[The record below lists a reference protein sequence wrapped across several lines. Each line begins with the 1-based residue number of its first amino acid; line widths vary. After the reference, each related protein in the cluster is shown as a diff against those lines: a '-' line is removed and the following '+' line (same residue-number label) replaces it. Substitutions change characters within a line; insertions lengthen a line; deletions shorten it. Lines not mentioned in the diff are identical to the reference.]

1 VTDGIAQP
9 AKRPHPESPGD
20 VDTGIH
26 EDVARLARDHEDA
39 ARLARELWGL
49 AGTLR
54 RLPGER
60 DENFHLA
67 AAGDNDGDKVSGE
80 FVFKIAG
87 PAEREET
94 LALQAA
100 ALSWLAERAP
110 GLPLPRVVPASDG
123 RTAVLAERAD
133 GSRRWTR
140 VLTYLPGTI
149 LADANPRSPA
159 MLEAVGEFLGRLD
172 AALVGFTH
180 PAALG
185 SDLVWN
191 PARALEVISRHRL
204 AVEDEDRR
212 ALVDHLVSVYDA
224 TLAPI
229 LHRLRSGVIHNDGND
244 YNVLFGPPA
253 SGEPRA
259 VAGLLDFGDM
269 LHAWVACEP
278 AVAMAY
284 AMFDQGDPLSAAA
297 RVAAGYHRAHP
308 LTEPE
313 IEALWMLA
321 AIRLCTSVC
330 LSAHRRSAQPENE
343 YLMVSEAP
351 AWKTLEAM
359 REIHPRL
366 AHYTLRA
373 ACGLP
378 ACPQAPAVEAWLASH
393 GEALGPVVAA
403 DLSRAAVLDLS
414 VASPE
419 IETPEQATDVAVLTP
434 RLFGRIREEG
444 AAAGIGRYDEARL
457 LYASDAFSGPGGEHP
472 ERRTVHIA
480 VDLFAE
486 PGAPV
491 LAPLEGTVHAIR
503 DNAQRLDYG
512 PTVILAHRP
521 EGAPVFYTLYGHLS
535 AESLRRLTVGDR
547 VARSQRIGAIGEP
560 PSNGDWPPHVHFQ
573 LITDLLDRDGE
584 FPGVARAS
592 QRAVWKSL
600 SPDPN
605 LVLRLPPES
614 VAAPAAD
621 PQTLRG
627 ERREHLGQSL
637 SLSYRSPLTIVR
649 GAGQY
654 LYDENGAVYLDMVNN
669 VAHVGHCHPRV
680 VRAGARQ
687 MAALNTNTRYLH
699 PAIVEYA
706 RRLTETLPEPLSV
719 CFFVCSGSEA
729 NELALRM
736 ARAHTRGAD
745 VIAVRGAYHGN
756 TQGLIDVS
764 SYKFDGPGG
773 SGAPPWVQVVPMPD
787 DYRGPW
793 RRDDPKRGEKYAG
806 AVKDAA
812 AKIHER
818 RGSPAAF
825 LCESILS
832 CGGQIEL
839 PPGYLDAAYRHARE
853 AGAVCIADEVQVG
866 FGRVGTHFWAF
877 QTQGVVP
884 DIVTM
889 GKPIGNG
896 HPLAAVVTT
905 PAIAAS
911 FANGME
917 YFNTFGG
924 NAVSCRIGLAVL
936 DVMRDEDLQERA
948 LRLGERLALGLAR
961 LSERHPIVGD
971 VRGLGLFLGI
981 ELSLDRETRE
991 PAPRQ
996 AEYVVERMRDHGILL
1011 STDGPDHNVIKM
1023 KPPLSLS
1030 EADVDRVVA
1039 AYDRV
1044 LGEDFVRLK

>member
-1 VTDGIAQP
+1 VTEPGVAEP
-9 AKRPHPESPGD
+9 ATPTPSASSRE
-20 VDTGIH
+20 
-26 EDVARLARDHEDA
+26 ADA
-39 ARLARELWGL
+39 ARLARELYGL
-49 AGTLR
+49 EGTLR

-67 AAGDNDGDKVSGE
+67 TPQGE
-80 FVFKIAG
+80 FVLKIAMA
-87 PAEREET
+87 AEREAT
-94 LALQAA
+94 LELQAA
-100 ALSWLAERAP
+100 ALSRLAERAEA
-110 GLPLPRVVPASDG
+110 LPLPRIVPTADG
-123 RTAVLAERAD
+123 RAAVLAELAD
-133 GSRRWTR
+133 GSHRWVR
-140 VLTYLPGTI
+140 VLTYLPGTV
-149 LADANPRSPA
+149 LADANPKTPA
-159 MLEAVGEFLGRLD
+159 MLEALGRFLGELD
-172 AALVGFTH
+172 ASLDGFTH
-180 PAALG
+180 PAARNA
-185 SDLVWN
+185 DLVWN
-191 PARALEVISRHRL
+191 PARALEVITRHRE
-204 AVEDEDRR
+204 AIEDPDRR
-212 ALVDHLVSVYDA
+212 ALVDHFVSIYDA

-229 LHRLRSGVIHNDGND
+229 LHRLRSGVIHNDAND
-244 YNVLFGPPA
+244 YNVLFGPP
-253 SGEPRA
+253 SPDEPRR

-269 LHAWVACEP
+269 LHAWIACEP

-284 AMFDQGDPLSAAA
+284 AMLDQADPLEAGA
-297 RVAAGYHRAHP
+297 RVAAGYHRANP
-308 LTEPE
+308 LSEPE
-313 IEALWMLA
+313 IEALWVLS

-330 LSAHRRSAQPENE
+330 LSAHRRTTEPAND
-343 YLMVSEAP
+343 YLRISEAP
-351 AWKTLEAM
+351 AWATLEAM

-393 GEALGPVVAA
+393 AGEIGPVVAA
-403 DLSRAAVLDLS
+403 DLSRAPVLDLS
-414 VASPE
+414 VGSPLF
-419 IETPEQATDVAVLTP
+419 ETPAQATDVGVMTP
-434 RLFGRIREEG
+434 RLFGRIHESG
-444 AAAGIGRYDEARL
+444 AAVGIGRYDEARL
-457 LYASDAFSGPGGEHP
+457 LYASDAFAGAGGEHP

-486 PGAPV
+486 PGSPV
-491 LAPLEGTVHAIR
+491 LAPLAGTVHALR
-503 DNAQRLDYG
+503 DNAARLDYG

-521 EGAPVFYTLYGHLS
+521 DVAPPFYTLYGHLS
-535 AESLRRLTVGDR
+535 AESLRRLAVGDR
-547 VARSQRIGAIGEP
+547 VERSQRIGAIGEP
-560 PSNGDWPPHVHFQ
+560 PGNGDWPPHVHFQ
-573 LITDLLDRDGE
+573 IVLDLLDRDGE

-592 QRAVWKSL
+592 RRAVWKSL

-605 LVLRLPPES
+605 LVLRLES
-614 VAAPAAD
+614 ERVAATAD
-621 PQTLRG
+621 PAENLPLR
-627 ERREHLGQSL
+627 RRELLGPSL
-637 SLSYRSPLTIVR
+637 SLAYRSPLTIVR

-654 LYDENGAVYLDMVNN
+654 LYDQDGAAYLDLVNN
-669 VAHVGHCHPRV
+669 VAHVGHAHPRV
-680 VRAGARQ
+680 VRAGAEQ
-687 MAALNTNTRYLH
+687 MAVLNTNTRYLH

-706 RRLTETLPEPLSV
+706 RRLTATLPEPLSV

-736 ARAHTRGAD
+736 ARAHTRGTD
-745 VIAVRGAYHGN
+745 VIAVRGGYHGN

-773 SGAPPWVQVVPMPD
+773 SGPPPWVQVVPMPD
-787 DYRGPW
+787 DYRGAH
-793 RRDDPKRGEKYAG
+793 RRDDPGRG
-806 AVKDAA
+806 
-812 AKIHER
+812 AKFASHVEEATRRIHDR

-825 LCESILS
+825 LCESVLS

-839 PPGYLDAAYRHARE
+839 PPGYLEAAYGHARA

-924 NAVSCRIGLAVL
+924 NPVSCRIGLAVL
-936 DVMRDEDLQERA
+936 DVMRDEELQERA
-948 LRLGERLALGLAR
+948 LRMGQRLALGLAR
-961 LSERHPIVGD
+961 LAGKHPIVGD

-981 ELSLDRETRE
+981 ELSLDRETRA

-996 AEYVVERMRDHGILL
+996 ATYVVERMKDHGILL
-1011 STDGPDHNVIKM
+1011 STDGPDHNVVKM
-1023 KPPLSLS
+1023 KPPLCLT
-1030 EADVDRVVA
+1030 EADVDRVLA

-1044 LGEDFVRLK
+1044 LGEDFVRSR